1 MIEFTQILFTQGA
14 DEIIPNKGAWSLIVF
29 VGELLLATSVYV
41 FKLRRR
47 NHFWLWLVLCLS
59 CFIGFA
65 YSWSLIPYINSVTS
79 IIFSI
84 LFFFIAFFGLIG
96 SLMAC
101 FKVNIQ
107 AAMFLGTAGY
117 AMQHFT
123 YKLIQIVIGSIE
135 KGIPSF
141 VDNNYG
147 IYGIYASFV
156 IISLPIFYNM
166 FGKKI
171 HNNETLI
178 IEDSRLLIIS
188 IILIICTVILNLI
201 YESFVKVSNLT
212 LFIVGCLFDMV
223 CCFLT
228 LFIEF
233 EMLKSKEISEAYIQM
248 KTIWESEKKQ
258 LEISK
263 ENMDYMKI
271 LAHDLKHELN
281 ESTLLISKDKVNEL
295 NHRIAAFGNSIKT
308 GNDILDLVIAERTLI
323 VQKEN
328 INLSIIADG
337 SVLSNMKQSDC
348 YSLFMNIMDNA
359 IDAVKELPKDQREIS
374 LAVRESMGMILIHE
388 VNPFQGTLNFKDG
401 LPQTT
406 KRDSMYHGFGTKSI
420 KGIVDSYSGD
430 CEISIKD
437 NNIYVLNI
445 LLPKNIIQKE
455 NTDLNYVVHPSHW
468 TKEQ

>member
-171 HNNETLI
+171 HKNETLI

-188 IILIICTVILNLI
+188 IILIICTIILNLI

-281 ESTLLISKDKVNEL
+281 ESTLLISKDKVDEL
-295 NHRIAAFGNSIKT
+295 NRRIAAFGNSIKT

-388 VNPFQGTLNFKDG
+388 VNPFKGALNFKDG

-406 KRDSMYHGFGTKSI
+406 KGDSMYHGLGTKSI

-455 NTDLNYVVHPSHW
+455 KTDLY
-468 TKEQ
+468 

>member
-84 LFFFIAFFGLIG
+84 LFFFIVFFGLIG

-281 ESTLLISKDKVNEL
+281 ESTLLISKDKVDEL

-388 VNPFQGTLNFKDG
+388 VNPFKGTLNFKDG

-455 NTDLNYVVHPSHW
+455 NTDLD
-468 TKEQ
+468 

>member
-171 HNNETLI
+171 HKNETLI

-233 EMLKSKEISEAYIQM
+233 EMLKSKEISEAYVQM

-281 ESTLLISKDKVNEL
+281 ESTLLISKDKVDEL
-295 NHRIAAFGNSIKT
+295 NRRIAAFGNSIKT

-388 VNPFQGTLNFKDG
+388 VNPFKGTLNFKDG

-406 KRDSMYHGFGTKSI
+406 KGDSMYHGLGTKSI

-445 LLPKNIIQKE
+445 LLPKNMIQKE
-455 NTDLNYVVHPSHW
+455 NTDLN
-468 TKEQ
+468 

>member
-171 HNNETLI
+171 HKNETLI

-212 LFIVGCLFDMV
+212 LFIVSCLFDMV

-233 EMLKSKEISEAYIQM
+233 EMLKSKEISEAYVQM

-281 ESTLLISKDKVNEL
+281 ESTLLISKDKVDEL
-295 NHRIAAFGNSIKT
+295 NRRIAAFGNSIKT

-328 INLSIIADG
+328 ISLSIIADG

-388 VNPFQGTLNFKDG
+388 VNPFKGTLNFKDG

-406 KRDSMYHGFGTKSI
+406 KGDSMYHGLGTKSI

-445 LLPKNIIQKE
+445 LLPKNMIQKE
-455 NTDLNYVVHPSHW
+455 NTDLN
-468 TKEQ
+468 

>member
-171 HNNETLI
+171 HKNETLI

-188 IILIICTVILNLI
+188 IILIICTIILNLI

-281 ESTLLISKDKVNEL
+281 ESTLLISKDKVDEL
-295 NHRIAAFGNSIKT
+295 NRRIAAFGNSIKT

-445 LLPKNIIQKE
+445 LLPKNMIQKE
-455 NTDLNYVVHPSHW
+455 NIDLN
-468 TKEQ
+468 

>member
-1 MIEFTQILFTQGA
+1 MIEFNQILFTQGA

-295 NHRIAAFGNSIKT
+295 NRRIATFGNSIKT

-388 VNPFQGTLNFKDG
+388 VNPFKGTLNFKDG

-445 LLPKNIIQKE
+445 LLPKNMIQKE
-455 NTDLNYVVHPSHW
+455 NIDLN
-468 TKEQ
+468 

>member
-1 MIEFTQILFTQGA
+1 MIEFNQILFTQGA

-281 ESTLLISKDKVNEL
+281 ESTLLISKDKVDEL
-295 NHRIAAFGNSIKT
+295 NHRIAAFDNSIKT

-388 VNPFQGTLNFKDG
+388 VNPFKGTLNFKDG

-445 LLPKNIIQKE
+445 LLPKNMIQKE
-455 NTDLNYVVHPSHW
+455 NIDLD
-468 TKEQ
+468 

>member
-281 ESTLLISKDKVNEL
+281 ESTLLISKDKVDEL

-455 NTDLNYVVHPSHW
+455 NTDLD
-468 TKEQ
+468 

>member
-281 ESTLLISKDKVNEL
+281 ESTLLISKDKVDEL

-388 VNPFQGTLNFKDG
+388 VNPFKGTLNFKDG

-406 KRDSMYHGFGTKSI
+406 KGDSMYHGFGTKSI

-445 LLPKNIIQKE
+445 LLPKNMIQKE
-455 NTDLNYVVHPSHW
+455 NIDLN
-468 TKEQ
+468 

>member
-1 MIEFTQILFTQGA
+1 MIEFNQILFTQGA

-178 IEDSRLLIIS
+178 IKDSRLLIIS

-281 ESTLLISKDKVNEL
+281 ESTLLISKDKVDEL

-308 GNDILDLVIAERTLI
+308 GNDILDLVIAERALI

-445 LLPKNIIQKE
+445 LLPKNMIQKE
-455 NTDLNYVVHPSHW
+455 NIDLN
-468 TKEQ
+468 

>member
-171 HNNETLI
+171 HKNETLI

-201 YESFVKVSNLT
+201 YESFVKASNLT

-281 ESTLLISKDKVNEL
+281 ESTLLISKDKVDEL
-295 NHRIAAFGNSIKT
+295 NRRIAAFGNSIKT

-388 VNPFQGTLNFKDG
+388 VNPFKGTLNFKDG

-406 KRDSMYHGFGTKSI
+406 KGDSMYHGLGTKSI

-455 NTDLNYVVHPSHW
+455 NTDLY
-468 TKEQ
+468 

>member
-1 MIEFTQILFTQGA
+1 MIEFNQILFTQGA

-41 FKLRRR
+41 FKLRKR

-178 IEDSRLLIIS
+178 IKDSRLLIIS

-281 ESTLLISKDKVNEL
+281 ESTLLISKDKVDEL
-295 NHRIAAFGNSIKT
+295 NRRIAAFGNSIKT

-388 VNPFQGTLNFKDG
+388 VNPFKGTLNFKDG

-445 LLPKNIIQKE
+445 LLPKNMIQKE
-455 NTDLNYVVHPSHW
+455 NIDLN
-468 TKEQ
+468 

>member
-41 FKLRRR
+41 FKLRKR

-123 YKLIQIVIGSIE
+123 YKLIQIVISSIE

-171 HNNETLI
+171 HKNETLI

-233 EMLKSKEISEAYIQM
+233 EMLKSKEISEAYVQM

-281 ESTLLISKDKVNEL
+281 ESTLLISKDKVDEL
-295 NHRIAAFGNSIKT
+295 NRRIAAFGNSIKT

-388 VNPFQGTLNFKDG
+388 VNPFKGTLNFKDG

-406 KRDSMYHGFGTKSI
+406 KGDSMYHGLGTKSI

-445 LLPKNIIQKE
+445 LLPKNMIQKE
-455 NTDLNYVVHPSHW
+455 NIDLN
-468 TKEQ
+468 

>member
-1 MIEFTQILFTQGA
+1 MIEFNQILFTQGA

-47 NHFWLWLVLCLS
+47 NNFWLWLVLCLS

-281 ESTLLISKDKVNEL
+281 ESTLLISKDKVDEL

-388 VNPFQGTLNFKDG
+388 VNPFKGTLNFKDG

-455 NTDLNYVVHPSHW
+455 NTDLN
-468 TKEQ
+468 

>member
-1 MIEFTQILFTQGA
+1 MIEFTKILFTQGA

-178 IEDSRLLIIS
+178 IKDSRLLIIS

-281 ESTLLISKDKVNEL
+281 ESTLLISKDKVDEL

-388 VNPFQGTLNFKDG
+388 VNPFKGTLNFKDG

-445 LLPKNIIQKE
+445 LLPKNMIQKE
-455 NTDLNYVVHPSHW
+455 NIDLN
-468 TKEQ
+468 

>member
-201 YESFVKVSNLT
+201 YESFVKVSNLV

-281 ESTLLISKDKVNEL
+281 ESTLLISKDKVDEL

-406 KRDSMYHGFGTKSI
+406 KGDSMYHGFGTKSI

-445 LLPKNIIQKE
+445 LLPKNVIQKE
-455 NTDLNYVVHPSHW
+455 NTDLN
-468 TKEQ
+468 

>member
-178 IEDSRLLIIS
+178 IKDSRLLIIS

-281 ESTLLISKDKVNEL
+281 GSTLLISKDKVDEL

-388 VNPFQGTLNFKDG
+388 VNPFKGTLNFKDG

-406 KRDSMYHGFGTKSI
+406 KGDSMYHGFGTKSI

-445 LLPKNIIQKE
+445 LLPKNMIQKE
-455 NTDLNYVVHPSHW
+455 NIDLD
-468 TKEQ
+468 

>member
-41 FKLRRR
+41 FKLRKR

-281 ESTLLISKDKVNEL
+281 ESTLLISKDKVDEL

-455 NTDLNYVVHPSHW
+455 NTDLD
-468 TKEQ
+468 

>member
-171 HNNETLI
+171 HKNETLI

-212 LFIVGCLFDMV
+212 LFIVSCLFDMV

-281 ESTLLISKDKVNEL
+281 ESTLLISKDKVDEL
-295 NHRIAAFGNSIKT
+295 NRRIAAFGNSIKT
-308 GNDILDLVIAERTLI
+308 ENDILDLVIAERTLI

-328 INLSIIADG
+328 ISLSIIADG

-388 VNPFQGTLNFKDG
+388 VNPFKGTLNFKDG

-445 LLPKNIIQKE
+445 LLPKNMIQKE
-455 NTDLNYVVHPSHW
+455 NIDLN
-468 TKEQ
+468 

>member
-1 MIEFTQILFTQGA
+1 MIEFNQILFTQGA

-201 YESFVKVSNLT
+201 YESFVKVSNLA

-295 NHRIAAFGNSIKT
+295 NRRIAAFGNSIKT

-388 VNPFQGTLNFKDG
+388 VNPFKGTLNFKDG

-437 NNIYVLNI
+437 NNIYVINI

-455 NTDLNYVVHPSHW
+455 NTDLN
-468 TKEQ
+468 

>member
-1 MIEFTQILFTQGA
+1 MIEFNQILFTQGA

-295 NHRIAAFGNSIKT
+295 NRRIAAFGNSIKT

-388 VNPFQGTLNFKDG
+388 VNPFKGTLNFKDG

-430 CEISIKD
+430 YEISIKD

-445 LLPKNIIQKE
+445 LLPKNMIQKE
-455 NTDLNYVVHPSHW
+455 NIDLN
-468 TKEQ
+468 

>member
-171 HNNETLI
+171 YNNETLI

-281 ESTLLISKDKVNEL
+281 ESTLLISKDKVDEL

-388 VNPFQGTLNFKDG
+388 VNPFKGTLNFKDG

-406 KRDSMYHGFGTKSI
+406 KGDSMYHGLGTKSI

-445 LLPKNIIQKE
+445 LLPKNMIQKE
-455 NTDLNYVVHPSHW
+455 NIDLN
-468 TKEQ
+468 

>member
-1 MIEFTQILFTQGA
+1 MIEFTKILFTQGA

-171 HNNETLI
+171 HKNETLI

-188 IILIICTVILNLI
+188 IILIICTIILNLI

-281 ESTLLISKDKVNEL
+281 ESTLLISKDKVDEL
-295 NHRIAAFGNSIKT
+295 NRRIAAFGNSIKT

-388 VNPFQGTLNFKDG
+388 VNPFKGKLNFKDG

-406 KRDSMYHGFGTKSI
+406 KGDSMYHGLGTKSI

-455 NTDLNYVVHPSHW
+455 NTDLN
-468 TKEQ
+468 

>member
-281 ESTLLISKDKVNEL
+281 ESTLLISKDKVDEL

-445 LLPKNIIQKE
+445 LLPKNMIQKE
-455 NTDLNYVVHPSHW
+455 NIDLN
-468 TKEQ
+468 

>member
-1 MIEFTQILFTQGA
+1 MIEFNQILFTQEA

-178 IEDSRLLIIS
+178 IKDSRLLIIS

-281 ESTLLISKDKVNEL
+281 ESTLLISKDKVDEL

-388 VNPFQGTLNFKDG
+388 VNPFKGTLNFKDG

-445 LLPKNIIQKE
+445 LLPKNMIQKE
-455 NTDLNYVVHPSHW
+455 NIDLN
-468 TKEQ
+468 

>member
-1 MIEFTQILFTQGA
+1 MIEFNQILFTQGA

-281 ESTLLISKDKVNEL
+281 ESALLISKDKVNEL
-295 NHRIAAFGNSIKT
+295 NRRIATFGNSIKT

-388 VNPFQGTLNFKDG
+388 VNPFKGTLNFKDG

-445 LLPKNIIQKE
+445 LLPKNMIQKE
-455 NTDLNYVVHPSHW
+455 NIDLN
-468 TKEQ
+468 

>member
-1 MIEFTQILFTQGA
+1 MIEFNQILFTQGA

-178 IEDSRLLIIS
+178 IKDSRLLIIS

-281 ESTLLISKDKVNEL
+281 ESTLLISKDKVDEL

-388 VNPFQGTLNFKDG
+388 VNPFKGTLNFKDG

-455 NTDLNYVVHPSHW
+455 NTDLN
-468 TKEQ
+468 

>member
-178 IEDSRLLIIS
+178 IKDSRLLIIS

-281 ESTLLISKDKVNEL
+281 ESTLLISKDKVDEL

-388 VNPFQGTLNFKDG
+388 VNPFKGALNFKDG

-445 LLPKNIIQKE
+445 LLPKNMIQKE
-455 NTDLNYVVHPSHW
+455 NIDLN
-468 TKEQ
+468 

>member
-178 IEDSRLLIIS
+178 IKDSRLLIIS

-281 ESTLLISKDKVNEL
+281 ESTLLISKDKVDEL

-455 NTDLNYVVHPSHW
+455 NTDLN
-468 TKEQ
+468 

>member
-178 IEDSRLLIIS
+178 IKDSRLLIIS

-281 ESTLLISKDKVNEL
+281 ESTLLISKDKVDEL

-388 VNPFQGTLNFKDG
+388 VNPFKGTLNFKDG

-406 KRDSMYHGFGTKSI
+406 KGDSMYHGLGTKSI

-455 NTDLNYVVHPSHW
+455 NTDLY
-468 TKEQ
+468 

>member
-59 CFIGFA
+59 CFIVFA

-281 ESTLLISKDKVNEL
+281 ESTLLISKDKVDEL
-295 NHRIAAFGNSIKT
+295 NRRIAAFGNSIKT

-388 VNPFQGTLNFKDG
+388 VNPFKGTLNFKDG

-406 KRDSMYHGFGTKSI
+406 KGDSMYHGLGTKSI

-455 NTDLNYVVHPSHW
+455 NTDLY
-468 TKEQ
+468 

>member
-171 HNNETLI
+171 HKNETLI

-281 ESTLLISKDKVNEL
+281 ESTLLISKDKVDEL

-388 VNPFQGTLNFKDG
+388 VNPFKGTLNFKDG

-406 KRDSMYHGFGTKSI
+406 KGDSMYHGLGTKSI

-455 NTDLNYVVHPSHW
+455 NTDLY
-468 TKEQ
+468 

>member
-1 MIEFTQILFTQGA
+1 MIEFNQILFTQGA

-41 FKLRRR
+41 FKLRKR

-233 EMLKSKEISEAYIQM
+233 EMLKSKELSEAYIQM

-295 NHRIAAFGNSIKT
+295 NRRIAAFGNSIKT

-388 VNPFQGTLNFKDG
+388 VNPFKGTLNFKDG

-445 LLPKNIIQKE
+445 LLPKNMIQKE
-455 NTDLNYVVHPSHW
+455 NIDLN
-468 TKEQ
+468 

>member
-1 MIEFTQILFTQGA
+1 MIEFNQILFTQGA

-178 IEDSRLLIIS
+178 IKDSRLLIIS

-281 ESTLLISKDKVNEL
+281 ESTLLISKDKVDEL

-388 VNPFQGTLNFKDG
+388 VNPFKGTLNFKDG

-406 KRDSMYHGFGTKSI
+406 KGDSMYHGLGTKSI

-445 LLPKNIIQKE
+445 LLPKNMIQKE
-455 NTDLNYVVHPSHW
+455 NIDLN
-468 TKEQ
+468 

>member
-178 IEDSRLLIIS
+178 IKDSRLLIIS

-281 ESTLLISKDKVNEL
+281 ESTLLISKDKVDEL

-420 KGIVDSYSGD
+420 KGIVDSYSGN

-445 LLPKNIIQKE
+445 LLPKNMIQKE
-455 NTDLNYVVHPSHW
+455 NIDLN
-468 TKEQ
+468 

>member
-1 MIEFTQILFTQGA
+1 MIEFNQILFTQGA

-281 ESTLLISKDKVNEL
+281 ESTLLISKDKVDEL

-388 VNPFQGTLNFKDG
+388 VNPFKGTLNFKDG

-445 LLPKNIIQKE
+445 LLPKNMIQKE
-455 NTDLNYVVHPSHW
+455 NIDLD
-468 TKEQ
+468 

>member
-1 MIEFTQILFTQGA
+1 MIEFNQILFTQGA

-178 IEDSRLLIIS
+178 IKDSRLLIIS

-281 ESTLLISKDKVNEL
+281 ESTLLISKDKVDEL
-295 NHRIAAFGNSIKT
+295 NHRITAFGNSIKT

-388 VNPFQGTLNFKDG
+388 VNPFKGTLNFKDG

-445 LLPKNIIQKE
+445 LLPKNMIQKE
-455 NTDLNYVVHPSHW
+455 NIDLN
-468 TKEQ
+468 

>member
-171 HNNETLI
+171 HKNETLI

-295 NHRIAAFGNSIKT
+295 NRRIAAFGNSIKT

-388 VNPFQGTLNFKDG
+388 VNPFKGTLNFKDG

-406 KRDSMYHGFGTKSI
+406 KGDSMYHGLGTKSI

-455 NTDLNYVVHPSHW
+455 NTDLY
-468 TKEQ
+468 

>member
-1 MIEFTQILFTQGA
+1 MIEFNQILFTQGA

-171 HNNETLI
+171 HKNETLI

-281 ESTLLISKDKVNEL
+281 ESTLLISKDKVDEL

-388 VNPFQGTLNFKDG
+388 VNPFKGALNFKDG

-445 LLPKNIIQKE
+445 LLPKNMIQKE
-455 NTDLNYVVHPSHW
+455 NIDLN
-468 TKEQ
+468 